1 MKRTIMIIAATMI
14 CLGLILRL
22 ETPTQSQTASD
33 GRTAPDVVKLAP
45 EAKLGAVTFN
55 HADHATKNRSAD
67 LKSAIDCVVCHHTAM
82 PAADAAKRPG
92 HKTVWPADRTATL
105 TADLFTKDANAP
117 VVNSCRECHA
127 RAGEKPKLLP
137 EIPTMKFEGA
147 TEATTLNNQQAFHR
161 KCGDCHDAVAK
172 VKADSTAPT
181 SKKCTACH
189 KKTAA

>member
-33 GRTAPDVVKLAP
+33 GRRAPDVVKLAP

-67 LKSAIDCVVCHHTAM
+67 LKATIDCVVCHHTAM

-92 HKTVWPADRTATL
+92 HKTVWPADRATTL
-105 TADLFTKDANAP
+105 TADLFTKDASAP
-117 VVNSCRECHA
+117 VVNRCRECHA

-137 EIPTMKFEGA
+137 EIPTMKLEGA

-161 KCGDCHDAVAK
+161 SCGDCHDAVAK
-172 VKADSTAPT
+172 IKADSTAPT

>member
-1 MKRTIMIIAATMI
+1 MQRRILFIAI
-14 CLGLILRL
+14 FVLCLGLILRL

-33 GRTAPDVVKLAP
+33 GRTAPGVTKLSN

-67 LKSAIDCVVCHHTAM
+67 LKTPIDCVVCHHTAM
-82 PAADAAKRPG
+82 PAAEVSKRPG
-92 HKTVWPADRTATL
+92 HKTAWPADRTTTL
-105 TADLFTKDANAP
+105 TSDLFTKDANAP
-117 VVNSCRECHA
+117 VVNRCRECHA
-127 RAGEKPKLLP
+127 RAGEKPTLLP

-161 KCGDCHDAVAK
+161 NCGDCHDAIAK
-172 VKADSTAPT
+172 IKADSTAPT